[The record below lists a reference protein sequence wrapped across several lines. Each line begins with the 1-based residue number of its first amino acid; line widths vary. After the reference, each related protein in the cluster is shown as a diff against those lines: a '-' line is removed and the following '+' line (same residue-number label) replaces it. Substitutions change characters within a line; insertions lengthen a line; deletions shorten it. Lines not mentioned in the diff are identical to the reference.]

1 MSDGMMKRKKDL
13 LAEGVLSH
21 VGADLDTDLVKKFR
35 DVCEA
40 EGYLQN
46 RVFELALRKFV
57 TMEPLGR
64 EEFYH
69 DRASLMKGFDEQVR
83 AALQRIQAHPRES
96 KDGRPAQGR

>member
-1 MSDGMMKRKKDL
+1 MSTGMTKRKKDL

-21 VGADLDTDLVKKFR
+21 VGADLETDLVQKFS

-40 EGYLQN
+40 EGCLQN
-46 RVFELALRKFV
+46 RVFELALRKFI

-69 DRASLMKGFDEQVR
+69 DRASLMKGFDEQVE
-83 AALQRIQAHPRES
+83 AALRRLQARQQES
-96 KDGRPAQGR
+96 KGGRPAQGK